1 MVNVEL
7 PGEAGGRVPI
17 VNAELAPRAV
27 AIGVDRGLRHAK
39 LAGDLLGRKML
50 IDKPQAFTLPWR
62 KKPGW
67 IIHDVRSC
75 AHDPN
80 T

>member
-7 PGEAGGRVPI
+7 AGEAGGAVA
-17 VNAELAPRAV
+17 VVDAEFATGAV
-27 AIGVDRGLRHAK
+27 AIGVDRGLGHAK
-39 LAGDLLGRKML
+39 FAGDLFGGKML
-50 IDKPQAFTLPWR
+50 VHQPQAFTLPRR
-62 KKPGW
+62 KKPSW

-75 AHDPN
+75 AHSPD